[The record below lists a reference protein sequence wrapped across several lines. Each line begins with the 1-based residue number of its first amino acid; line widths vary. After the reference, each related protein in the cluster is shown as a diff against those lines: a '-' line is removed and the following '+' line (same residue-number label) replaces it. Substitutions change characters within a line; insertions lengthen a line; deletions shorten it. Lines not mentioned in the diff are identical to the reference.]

1 MQHRLTIVFAT
12 ALTCGCATTT
22 DNRRSDNTVSFVL
35 QAGQRNEGQ
44 TGRAFMT
51 AQGDR
56 TVLNLTIT
64 GVPPWVGR
72 PVQLFTFVYP
82 GSCGKLGANPAYAL
96 NDIVQAGLFS
106 NSSAFG
112 PFSMAKTIPTSVET
126 LRTGNY
132 ALVLRSSPADG
143 NVDIFCGDMK

>member
-1 MQHRLTIVFAT
+1 MRHWMTIAIAAT
-12 ALTCGCATTT
+12 LTCGCTGTA
-22 DNRRSDNTVSFVL
+22 DRRSDTVSFVL
-35 QAGQRNEGQ
+35 QAGSRNEGQ

-56 TVLNLTIT
+56 TLLNFTIT
-64 GVPPWVGR
+64 GVPPWMGR
-72 PVQLFTFVYP
+72 PVQIFTFVYT
-82 GSCGKLGANPAYAL
+82 GSCAKLDATPAYAL
-96 NDIVQAGLFS
+96 NEIVQAGLFS

-112 PFSMAKTIPTSVET
+112 PFSMAKTVPTSMET